1 MKNPVLFLDQHSLC
15 VAQLKFKN
23 KHKRLMFEVFI
34 FSYSFLFFII
44 SSGISI
50 NNFQPLRLIMLL
62 VSKWY
67 QYLHDESVFS
77 ICTLSQVKHVLL
89 LQLNEFMQQ

>member
-1 MKNPVLFLDQHSLC
+1 MKDPVLFLDQHSLC

-44 SSGISI
+44 SSGISM
-50 NNFQPLRLIMLL
+50 NNFQTLRLIMLL
-62 VSKWY
+62 ISKWY
-67 QYLHDESVFS
+67 QYLYDESVFS
-77 ICTLSQVKHVLL
+77 ICTMSQVKYVLL